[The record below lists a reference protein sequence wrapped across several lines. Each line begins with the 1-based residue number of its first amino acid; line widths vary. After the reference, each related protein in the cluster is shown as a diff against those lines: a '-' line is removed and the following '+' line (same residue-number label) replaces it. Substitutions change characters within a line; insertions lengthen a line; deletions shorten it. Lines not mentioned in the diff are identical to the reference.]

1 MRLSITNIAWSADSD
16 SEILAY
22 LGTAG
27 FAGLEIAPTRIF
39 PEKPYDHPD
48 RARAWAG
55 TLKDTY
61 GLDIPSMQS
70 IWYGRAERMFGPEDE
85 RRTLADYTKRAIL
98 FAEAIGCGNLVFGN
112 PKNRDTDDVT
122 RDEPAAIEF
131 FREIGDF
138 AAAHGTVVALEPNP
152 VIYNTRLMNTTE
164 QAVEMAQKV
173 NSAGIKVNIDLGTML
188 HNGESLEYLLDIP
201 GWINHVHISEPYLAP
216 LRRRDAHRRLF
227 EILHEI
233 DYRRYV
239 SIEMGNSSTVDDVK
253 KTIDYV
259 SQLNETI

>member
-1 MRLSITNIAWSADSD
+1 MKLSITNIAWTADSD

-22 LGTAG
+22 LGAAG
-27 FAGLEIAPTRIF
+27 FSGLEIAPTRIF
-39 PEKPYDHPD
+39 PEKPYDHLD
-48 RARAWAG
+48 RARAWAE
-55 TLKDTY
+55 TLKKTY
-61 GLDIPSMQS
+61 GLEVPSMQS
-70 IWYGRAERMFGPEDE
+70 IWYGRTELMFGPEAE
-85 RRTLADYTKRAIL
+85 RRALVDYTKQAIL

-138 AAAHGTVVALEPNP
+138 AAAHGSVVALEPNP

-164 QAVEMAQKV
+164 QAFEMARKI
-173 NSAGIKVNIDLGTML
+173 NSAGIKVNVDFGTML
-188 HNGESLEYLLDIP
+188 HNGESPEYLLDIP
-201 GWINHVHISEPYLAP
+201 RWINHVHISEPYLAP
-216 LRRRDAHRRLF
+216 LVRRDAHRRLF
-227 EILHEI
+227 EILREI

-239 SIEMGNSSTVDDVK
+239 SIEMGNRSTVDDVK
-253 KTIDYV
+253 KAIDYV